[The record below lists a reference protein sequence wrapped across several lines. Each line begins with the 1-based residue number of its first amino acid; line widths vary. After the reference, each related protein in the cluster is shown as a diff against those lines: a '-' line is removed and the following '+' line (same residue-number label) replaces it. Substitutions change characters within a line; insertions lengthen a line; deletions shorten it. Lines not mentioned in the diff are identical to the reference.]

1 MDGTILVADDDRTIR
16 AVLTQALTRAGCK
29 VRATG
34 SIETLWRWIDEGD
47 GDVVISDVNLPDGDG
62 LEMLPAIKRKR
73 KDLPVI
79 IISAQNTVITAI
91 KASELGAYDYLPKP
105 FDLKKLLS
113 KVNKAL
119 SNQGTNNNIIQ
130 QDGAV
135 DQELPL
141 IGSSPLMQDVYRFLA
156 RVLHTD
162 LSTIITGES
171 GTGKDLLAHTM
182 HDLGPRAPMDFVRI
196 NISSSNID
204 KIEGTLIGGKEDLNI
219 SPASK
224 SSTIYFDEISEM
236 SDETQLQ
243 LLDLLR
249 SDAVISK
256 NYRFISSSRLSL
268 QNLISQGIIR
278 EDLFYRL
285 NVVNINLPPLRDRV
299 GDIPDLTKHFLQQ
312 SALSG
317 MPKKVISAKA
327 IQLLQN
333 APWAGNIREL
343 ENFINSL
350 VVLIS
355 DEEITPI
362 HVEENLNL
370 IPSVN
375 SNELDADNGKL
386 SSSVEKHIK
395 RYFDLHGDN
404 LPPPGLYNRILK
416 EIGWAAVAV
425 DGFIPPNAF
434 MEFQANNVLVIA
446 SDIRQLKHIEYTPV
460 SYTHLTLPTI
470 LLV

>member
-182 HDLGPRAPMDFVRI
+182 HDLGSRAPMDFVRI

-219 SPASK
+219 SPALK

-249 SDAVISK
+249 SDAVINK

-317 MPKKVISAKA
+317 MPKKVISTKA

-395 RYFDLHGDN
+395 RYFDLHGDS

-416 EIGWAAVAV
+416 EIEL
-425 DGFIPPNAF
+425 P
-434 MEFQANNVLVIA
+434 LIA
-446 SDIRQLKHIEYTPV
+446 LSLSATRGNQIKTSELLGINRNTLRKKIKDLDIVVTRSKNMM
-460 SYTHLTLPTI
+460 
-470 LLV
+470 

>member
-135 DQELPL
+135 DPELPL

-182 HDLGPRAPMDFVRI
+182 HDLGSRAPMDFVRI

-249 SDAVISK
+249 SDAVINK

-395 RYFDLHGDN
+395 RYFDLHGDS

-416 EIGWAAVAV
+416 EIEL
-425 DGFIPPNAF
+425 P
-434 MEFQANNVLVIA
+434 LIA
-446 SDIRQLKHIEYTPV
+446 LSLSATRGNQIKTSELLGINRNTLRKKIKDLDIVVTRSKKMM
-460 SYTHLTLPTI
+460 
-470 LLV
+470 

>member
-135 DQELPL
+135 DPELPL

-224 SSTIYFDEISEM
+224 GSTIYFDEISEM

-249 SDAVISK
+249 SDIVISK
-256 NYRFISSSRLSL
+256 NYRFISSSRLPL

-312 SALSG
+312 SVLSG
-317 MPKKVISAKA
+317 MAKKVISTKA

-333 APWAGNIREL
+333 APWTGNIREL

-355 DEEITPI
+355 DEEITPNHI
-362 HVEENLNL
+362 EENLNL

-375 SNELDADNGKL
+375 SNELDSDNGKL

-395 RYFDLHGDN
+395 RYFDLHGDS

-416 EIGWAAVAV
+416 EIEL
-425 DGFIPPNAF
+425 P
-434 MEFQANNVLVIA
+434 LIA
-446 SDIRQLKHIEYTPV
+446 LSLSATRGNQIKTSELLGINRNTLRKKIKDLDIVVTRSKKMM
-460 SYTHLTLPTI
+460 
-470 LLV
+470 

>member
-119 SNQGTNNNIIQ
+119 SNQGTNNNIIP
-130 QDGAV
+130 QDGAI
-135 DQELPL
+135 DPELPL

-156 RVLHTD
+156 RILHTD

-249 SDAVISK
+249 SDAVINK

-317 MPKKVISAKA
+317 MPKKVISTKA

-355 DEEITPI
+355 DEEITPN

-416 EIGWAAVAV
+416 EIEL
-425 DGFIPPNAF
+425 P
-434 MEFQANNVLVIA
+434 LIA
-446 SDIRQLKHIEYTPV
+446 LSLSATRGNQIKTSELLGINRNTLRKKIKDLDIVVTRSKKMM
-460 SYTHLTLPTI
+460 
-470 LLV
+470 

>member
-204 KIEGTLIGGKEDLNI
+204 KIEGTLLGGKEDLNI

-355 DEEITPI
+355 DEEITPN

-395 RYFDLHGDN
+395 RYFDLHGDS

-416 EIGWAAVAV
+416 EIEL
-425 DGFIPPNAF
+425 P
-434 MEFQANNVLVIA
+434 LIA
-446 SDIRQLKHIEYTPV
+446 LSLSATRGNQIKTSELLGINRNTLRKKIKDLDIVVTRSKKMM
-460 SYTHLTLPTI
+460 
-470 LLV
+470 

>member
-119 SNQGTNNNIIQ
+119 SNQRTNNNIIQ

-249 SDAVISK
+249 SDAVINK

-416 EIGWAAVAV
+416 EIEL
-425 DGFIPPNAF
+425 P
-434 MEFQANNVLVIA
+434 LIA
-446 SDIRQLKHIEYTPV
+446 LSLSATRGNQIKTSELLGINRNTLRKKIKDLDIVVTRSKKMM
-460 SYTHLTLPTI
+460 
-470 LLV
+470 

>member
-119 SNQGTNNNIIQ
+119 SNQGTNNNIIP
-130 QDGAV
+130 QDGAI
-135 DQELPL
+135 DPELPL

-182 HDLGPRAPMDFVRI
+182 HDLGPRAPLDFVRI

-224 SSTIYFDEISEM
+224 GSTIYFDEISEM

-249 SDAVISK
+249 SDIVISK
-256 NYRFISSSRLSL
+256 NYRFIASSRLPL

-312 SALSG
+312 SVLSG
-317 MPKKVISAKA
+317 MAKKVISTKA

-333 APWAGNIREL
+333 APWTGNIREL

-355 DEEITPI
+355 DEEITPNHI
-362 HVEENLNL
+362 EENLNL

-375 SNELDADNGKL
+375 SNELDSDNGKL

-395 RYFDLHGDN
+395 RYFDLHGEN

-416 EIGWAAVAV
+416 EIEL
-425 DGFIPPNAF
+425 P
-434 MEFQANNVLVIA
+434 LIA
-446 SDIRQLKHIEYTPV
+446 LSLSATRGNQIKTSELLGINRNTLRKKIKDLDIVVTRSKKMM
-460 SYTHLTLPTI
+460 
-470 LLV
+470 

>member
-119 SNQGTNNNIIQ
+119 SNQGSNNNIIQ

-219 SPASK
+219 SPALK

-249 SDAVISK
+249 SDAVINK

-355 DEEITPI
+355 DEEITPN

-416 EIGWAAVAV
+416 EIEL
-425 DGFIPPNAF
+425 P
-434 MEFQANNVLVIA
+434 LIA
-446 SDIRQLKHIEYTPV
+446 LSLSATRGNQIKTSELLGINRNTLRKKIKDLDIVVTRSKKMM
-460 SYTHLTLPTI
+460 
-470 LLV
+470 

>member
-119 SNQGTNNNIIQ
+119 SNQGSNNNIIQ

-249 SDAVISK
+249 SDVVISK

-416 EIGWAAVAV
+416 EIEL
-425 DGFIPPNAF
+425 P
-434 MEFQANNVLVIA
+434 LIA
-446 SDIRQLKHIEYTPV
+446 LSLSATRGNQIKTSELLGINRNTLRKKIKDLDIVVTRSKKMM
-460 SYTHLTLPTI
+460 
-470 LLV
+470 

>member
-135 DQELPL
+135 DPELPL

-219 SPASK
+219 SPALK

-355 DEEITPI
+355 DEEITPN

-395 RYFDLHGDN
+395 RYFDLHGDS

-416 EIGWAAVAV
+416 EIEL
-425 DGFIPPNAF
+425 P
-434 MEFQANNVLVIA
+434 LIA
-446 SDIRQLKHIEYTPV
+446 LSLSATRGNQIKTSELLGINRNTLRKKIKDLDIVVTRSKKMM
-460 SYTHLTLPTI
+460 
-470 LLV
+470 

>member
-135 DQELPL
+135 DPELPL

-182 HDLGPRAPMDFVRI
+182 HDLGPRAPMNFVRI

-249 SDAVISK
+249 SDVVISK

-317 MPKKVISAKA
+317 MPKKVISSKA

-333 APWAGNIREL
+333 APWVGNIREL

-355 DEEITPI
+355 DEEITPN

-375 SNELDADNGKL
+375 SNELDSDNGKL

-395 RYFDLHGDN
+395 RYFDLHGDS

-416 EIGWAAVAV
+416 EIEL
-425 DGFIPPNAF
+425 P
-434 MEFQANNVLVIA
+434 LIA
-446 SDIRQLKHIEYTPV
+446 LSLSATRGNQIKTSELLGINRNTLRKKIKDLDIVVTRSKKMM
-460 SYTHLTLPTI
+460 
-470 LLV
+470 

>member
-119 SNQGTNNNIIQ
+119 SNQGTNNNIIP
-130 QDGAV
+130 QDGAI
-135 DQELPL
+135 DPELPL

-156 RVLHTD
+156 RILHTD

-249 SDAVISK
+249 SDAVINK

-317 MPKKVISAKA
+317 MPKKIISTKA

-355 DEEITPI
+355 DEEITPN

-395 RYFDLHGDN
+395 RYFDLHGDS

-416 EIGWAAVAV
+416 EIEL
-425 DGFIPPNAF
+425 P
-434 MEFQANNVLVIA
+434 LIA
-446 SDIRQLKHIEYTPV
+446 LSLSATRGNQIKTSELLGINRNTLRKKIKDLDIVVTRSKKMM
-460 SYTHLTLPTI
+460 
-470 LLV
+470 

>member
-119 SNQGTNNNIIQ
+119 SNQGTSNNIIQ

-135 DQELPL
+135 DPELPL

-249 SDAVISK
+249 SDAVINK

-317 MPKKVISAKA
+317 MPKKIISTKA

-355 DEEITPI
+355 DEEITPN

-395 RYFDLHGDN
+395 RYFDLHGDS

-416 EIGWAAVAV
+416 EIEL
-425 DGFIPPNAF
+425 P
-434 MEFQANNVLVIA
+434 LIA
-446 SDIRQLKHIEYTPV
+446 LSLSATRGNQIKTSELLGINRNTLRKKIKDLDIVVTRSKKMM
-460 SYTHLTLPTI
+460 
-470 LLV
+470 

>member
-119 SNQGTNNNIIQ
+119 SNQGTNNNIIP
-130 QDGAV
+130 QDGAI
-135 DQELPL
+135 DPELPL

-182 HDLGPRAPMDFVRI
+182 HDLGPRAPLDFVRI
-196 NISSSNID
+196 NISSSTID

-224 SSTIYFDEISEM
+224 GSTIYFDEISEM

-249 SDAVISK
+249 SDEVISK
-256 NYRFISSSRLSL
+256 NYRFISSSRLPL

-312 SALSG
+312 SVLSG
-317 MPKKVISAKA
+317 MAKKAISTKA

-333 APWAGNIREL
+333 APWTGNIREL

-355 DEEITPI
+355 DEEITPNHI
-362 HVEENLNL
+362 EENLNL

-375 SNELDADNGKL
+375 SNELDSDNGKL

-395 RYFDLHGDN
+395 RYFDLHGEN

-416 EIGWAAVAV
+416 EIEL
-425 DGFIPPNAF
+425 P
-434 MEFQANNVLVIA
+434 LIA
-446 SDIRQLKHIEYTPV
+446 LSLSATRGNQIKTSELLGINRNTLRKKIKDLDIVVTRSKKMM
-460 SYTHLTLPTI
+460 
-470 LLV
+470 

>member
-119 SNQGTNNNIIQ
+119 SNQGTSNNIIQ

-135 DQELPL
+135 DPELPL

-249 SDAVISK
+249 SDAVINK

-317 MPKKVISAKA
+317 MPKKVISTKA

-355 DEEITPI
+355 DEEITPN

-375 SNELDADNGKL
+375 SNELDSDNGKL

-395 RYFDLHGDN
+395 RYFDLHGDS

-416 EIGWAAVAV
+416 EIEL
-425 DGFIPPNAF
+425 P
-434 MEFQANNVLVIA
+434 LIA
-446 SDIRQLKHIEYTPV
+446 LSLSATRGNQIKTSELLGINRNTLRKKIKDLDIVVTRSKKMM
-460 SYTHLTLPTI
+460 
-470 LLV
+470 

>member
-34 SIETLWRWIDEGD
+34 SIETLWRWIEEGD

-119 SNQGTNNNIIQ
+119 SNQGSNNNIIQ

-182 HDLGPRAPMDFVRI
+182 HDLGSRAPMDFVRI

-416 EIGWAAVAV
+416 EIEL
-425 DGFIPPNAF
+425 P
-434 MEFQANNVLVIA
+434 LIA
-446 SDIRQLKHIEYTPV
+446 LSLSATRGNQIKTSELLGINRNTLRKKIKDLDIVVTRSKKMM
-460 SYTHLTLPTI
+460 
-470 LLV
+470 

>member
-47 GDVVISDVNLPDGDG
+47 GDIVISDVNLPDGDG

-135 DQELPL
+135 DPELPL

-249 SDAVISK
+249 SDAVINK

-317 MPKKVISAKA
+317 MPKKIISTKA

-355 DEEITPI
+355 DEEITPN

-395 RYFDLHGDN
+395 RYFDLHGDS

-416 EIGWAAVAV
+416 EIEL
-425 DGFIPPNAF
+425 P
-434 MEFQANNVLVIA
+434 LIA
-446 SDIRQLKHIEYTPV
+446 LSLSATRGNQIKTSELLGINRNTLRKKIKDLDIVVTRSKKMM
-460 SYTHLTLPTI
+460 
-470 LLV
+470 

>member
-34 SIETLWRWIDEGD
+34 SIETLWRLIDEGD

-119 SNQGTNNNIIQ
+119 SNQGTNNNIIP
-130 QDGAV
+130 QDGAI
-135 DQELPL
+135 DPELPL

-182 HDLGPRAPMDFVRI
+182 HDLGPRAPLDFVRI

-224 SSTIYFDEISEM
+224 GSTIYFDEISEM

-249 SDAVISK
+249 SDEVISK
-256 NYRFISSSRLSL
+256 NYRFISSSRLPL

-312 SALSG
+312 SVLSG
-317 MPKKVISAKA
+317 MAKKVISTKA

-333 APWAGNIREL
+333 APWTGNIREL

-355 DEEITPI
+355 DEEITPNHI
-362 HVEENLNL
+362 EENLNL

-375 SNELDADNGKL
+375 SNELDSDNGKL

-395 RYFDLHGDN
+395 RYFDLHGEN

-416 EIGWAAVAV
+416 EIEL
-425 DGFIPPNAF
+425 P
-434 MEFQANNVLVIA
+434 LIA
-446 SDIRQLKHIEYTPV
+446 LSLSATRGNQIKTSELLGINRNTLRKKIKDLDIVVTRSKKMM
-460 SYTHLTLPTI
+460 
-470 LLV
+470 

>member
-135 DQELPL
+135 DPELPL

-317 MPKKVISAKA
+317 MPKKVISSKA

-333 APWAGNIREL
+333 APWVGNIREL

-355 DEEITPI
+355 DEEITPN

-395 RYFDLHGDN
+395 RYFDLHGDS

-416 EIGWAAVAV
+416 EIEL
-425 DGFIPPNAF
+425 P
-434 MEFQANNVLVIA
+434 LIA
-446 SDIRQLKHIEYTPV
+446 LSLSATRGNQIKTSELLGINRNTLRKKIKDLDIVVTRSKKMM
-460 SYTHLTLPTI
+460 
-470 LLV
+470 

>member
-119 SNQGTNNNIIQ
+119 SNQGSNNNIIQ

-219 SPASK
+219 SPALK

-395 RYFDLHGDN
+395 RYFDLHGEN

-416 EIGWAAVAV
+416 EIEL
-425 DGFIPPNAF
+425 P
-434 MEFQANNVLVIA
+434 LIA
-446 SDIRQLKHIEYTPV
+446 LSLSSTRGNQIKTSELLGINRNTLRKKIKDLDIVVTRSKKMM
-460 SYTHLTLPTI
+460 
-470 LLV
+470 

>member
-119 SNQGTNNNIIQ
+119 SNQGTNNNIIP
-130 QDGAV
+130 QDGAI
-135 DQELPL
+135 DPELPL

-182 HDLGPRAPMDFVRI
+182 HDLGPRAPLDFVRI

-224 SSTIYFDEISEM
+224 GSTIYFDEISEM

-249 SDAVISK
+249 SDEVISK
-256 NYRFISSSRLSL
+256 NYRFISSSRLPL

-312 SALSG
+312 SVLSG
-317 MPKKVISAKA
+317 MAKKVISTKA

-333 APWAGNIREL
+333 APWTGNIREL

-355 DEEITPI
+355 DEEITPNHI
-362 HVEENLNL
+362 EENLNL

-375 SNELDADNGKL
+375 SNELDSDNGKL

-395 RYFDLHGDN
+395 RYFDLHGEN

-416 EIGWAAVAV
+416 EIEL
-425 DGFIPPNAF
+425 P
-434 MEFQANNVLVIA
+434 LIA
-446 SDIRQLKHIEYTPV
+446 LSLSATRGNQIKTSELLGINRNTLRKKIKDLDIIVTRSKKMM
-460 SYTHLTLPTI
+460 
-470 LLV
+470 

>member
-119 SNQGTNNNIIQ
+119 SNQGTNNNIIP
-130 QDGAV
+130 QDGAI
-135 DQELPL
+135 DPELPL

-182 HDLGPRAPMDFVRI
+182 HDLGPRAPLDFVRI

-224 SSTIYFDEISEM
+224 GSTIYFDEISEM

-249 SDAVISK
+249 SDEVISK
-256 NYRFISSSRLSL
+256 NYRFISSSRLPL

-312 SALSG
+312 SVLSG
-317 MPKKVISAKA
+317 MAKKAISTKA

-333 APWAGNIREL
+333 APWTGNIREL

-355 DEEITPI
+355 DEEITPNHI
-362 HVEENLNL
+362 EENLNL

-375 SNELDADNGKL
+375 SNELDSDNGKL

-395 RYFDLHGDN
+395 RYFDLHGEN

-416 EIGWAAVAV
+416 EIEL
-425 DGFIPPNAF
+425 P
-434 MEFQANNVLVIA
+434 LIA
-446 SDIRQLKHIEYTPV
+446 LSLSATRGNQIKTSELLGINRNTLRKKIKDLDIEVTRSKKMM
-460 SYTHLTLPTI
+460 
-470 LLV
+470 

>member
-135 DQELPL
+135 DPELPL

-249 SDAVISK
+249 SDAVINK

-317 MPKKVISAKA
+317 MPKKVISTKA

-355 DEEITPI
+355 DEEITPN

-395 RYFDLHGDN
+395 RYFDLHGDS

-416 EIGWAAVAV
+416 EIEL
-425 DGFIPPNAF
+425 P
-434 MEFQANNVLVIA
+434 LIA
-446 SDIRQLKHIEYTPV
+446 LSLSATRGNQIKTSELLGINRNTLRKKIKDLDIVVTRSKKMM
-460 SYTHLTLPTI
+460 
-470 LLV
+470 

>member
-135 DQELPL
+135 DPELPL

-249 SDAVISK
+249 SDAVINK

-317 MPKKVISAKA
+317 MPKKVISTKA

-416 EIGWAAVAV
+416 EIEL
-425 DGFIPPNAF
+425 P
-434 MEFQANNVLVIA
+434 LIA
-446 SDIRQLKHIEYTPV
+446 LSLSATRGNQIKTSELLGINRNTLRKKIKDLDIVVTRSKKMM
-460 SYTHLTLPTI
+460 
-470 LLV
+470 

>member
-219 SPASK
+219 SPALK

-355 DEEITPI
+355 DEEITPN

-416 EIGWAAVAV
+416 EIEL
-425 DGFIPPNAF
+425 P
-434 MEFQANNVLVIA
+434 LIA
-446 SDIRQLKHIEYTPV
+446 LSLSATRGNQIKTSELLGINRNTLRKKIKDLDIVVTRSKKMM
-460 SYTHLTLPTI
+460 
-470 LLV
+470 

>member
-135 DQELPL
+135 DPELPL
-141 IGSSPLMQDVYRFLA
+141 IGSSPLMQDVCRFLA

-355 DEEITPI
+355 DEEITTV

-395 RYFDLHGDN
+395 RYFDLHGDS

-416 EIGWAAVAV
+416 EIEL
-425 DGFIPPNAF
+425 P
-434 MEFQANNVLVIA
+434 LIA
-446 SDIRQLKHIEYTPV
+446 LSLSATRGNQIKTSELLGINRNTLRKKIKDLDIVVTRSKKMM
-460 SYTHLTLPTI
+460 
-470 LLV
+470 